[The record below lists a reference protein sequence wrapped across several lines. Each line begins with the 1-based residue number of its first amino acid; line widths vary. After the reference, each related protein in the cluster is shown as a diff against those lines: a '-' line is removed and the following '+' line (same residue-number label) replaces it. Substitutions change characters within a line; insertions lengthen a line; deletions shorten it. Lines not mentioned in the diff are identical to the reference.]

1 MIFLAA
7 LVPWLVRAGRGRERH
22 ALAFLGVRP
31 RRLTGHA
38 DKKVGQAFRPDVA
51 LESGRKPDLHD
62 NHMTA
67 STSTTSS
74 PAAVAP
80 RSSGSAAPPL
90 LDPEF
95 LHKLEQLELVS
106 RRIFVGRMKGERKSK
121 RRGSSVEF
129 AEHRNYTFG
138 DDLRHIDWNVYGR
151 LDKLFLKLFLEEED
165 LHVYTLLDT
174 SLSMD
179 FGNPTKLRYGK
190 QVAAALS
197 FIGLVN
203 HDRVLV
209 DTFSARLDQGLHG
222 IRGRSQMWRVVQ
234 YLDQLE
240 ATGQSNLTAAA
251 REFAIRHAGKGVV
264 VVISDF
270 LDKHGY
276 QDALRYLLARN
287 MDIFVIHILSQ
298 EEVEPELV
306 GDLRLVDCEDD
317 EIAEITISAPLLKR
331 YKDNLNAFVGGLKE
345 WCTQRGITYI
355 FTNNQFPFDKLILNY
370 LRQRGLV
377 K

>member
-1 MIFLAA
+1 MAA
-7 LVPWLVRAGRGRERH
+7 PLPGSD
-22 ALAFLGVRP
+22 
-31 RRLTGHA
+31 T
-38 DKKVGQAFRPDVA
+38 
-51 LESGRKPDLHD
+51 KP
-62 NHMTA
+62 A
-67 STSTTSS
+67 R
-74 PAAVAP
+74 PAAVA
-80 RSSGSAAPPL
+80 RSQDPESGPL

-129 AEHRNYTFG
+129 AEHRNYTSG

-151 LDKLFLKLFLEEED
+151 LDRLFLKLFLEEED
-165 LHVYTLLDT
+165 LHVYTVLDT

-179 FGNPTKLRYGK
+179 FGKPTKLRYGK

-203 HDRVLV
+203 HDRVVL

-222 IRGRSQMWRVVQ
+222 VRSRSQMWRVVQ
-234 YLDQLE
+234 YLEQL
-240 ATGQSNLTAAA
+240 APSGASDLTAAA
-251 REFAIRHAGKGVV
+251 RQFAIRHAGKGVV

-270 LDKHGY
+270 LDRKGY

-287 MDIFVIHILSQ
+287 MDIYVIHILSQ
-298 EEVEPELV
+298 EEIEPELV
-306 GDLRLVDCEDD
+306 GDLRLVDCED
-317 EIAEITISAPLLKR
+317 EETAEITISAPLLKR
-331 YKDNLNAFVGGLKE
+331 YKENLNLFVGGLKA

-355 FTNNQFPFDKLILNY
+355 FTSNLFPFDKLILNY

>member
-1 MIFLAA
+1 M
-7 LVPWLVRAGRGRERH
+7 
-22 ALAFLGVRP
+22 
-31 RRLTGHA
+31 TT
-38 DKKVGQAFRPDVA
+38 
-51 LESGRKPDLHD
+51 
-62 NHMTA
+62 NMTA
-67 STSTTSS
+67 PAATTSS
-74 PAAVAP
+74 PAPPP
-80 RSSGSAAPPL
+80 RSSGSSAPPL

-209 DTFSARLDQGLHG
+209 DTFSARLEQGLHG

-234 YLDQLE
+234 YLDHLE

-287 MDIFVIHILSQ
+287 MDIFVIHLLSK

-317 EIAEITISAPLLKR
+317 EIAEITISGPLLKR

>member
-1 MIFLAA
+1 MAASPSSTASHLAA
-7 LVPWLVRAGRGRERH
+7 QKSAG
-22 ALAFLGVRP
+22 
-31 RRLTGHA
+31 
-38 DKKVGQAFRPDVA
+38 
-51 LESGRKPDLHD
+51 
-62 NHMTA
+62 
-67 STSTTSS
+67 SS
-74 PAAVAP
+74 
-80 RSSGSAAPPL
+80 APPL
-90 LDPEF
+90 LEPEF

-129 AEHRNYTFG
+129 AEHRNYTTG

-165 LHVYTLLDT
+165 LHVYSLLDT

-179 FGNPTKLRYGK
+179 FGTPTKLRYGK
-190 QVAAALS
+190 QVAAALA

-203 HDRVLV
+203 QDRVLV

-234 YLDQLE
+234 YLDRLE

-287 MDIFVIHILSQ
+287 MDIFVIQILSQ

-317 EIAEITISAPLLKR
+317 ETAEITISAPLLKR
-331 YKDNLNAFVGGLKE
+331 YKDNLNGFVGGLKE

-355 FTNNQFPFDKLILNY
+355 FTTNQFPFDKLVLKY

>member
-1 MIFLAA
+1 MSA
-7 LVPWLVRAGRGRERH
+7 PP
-22 ALAFLGVRP
+22 ALA
-31 RRLTGHA
+31 
-38 DKKVGQAFRPDVA
+38 
-51 LESGRKPDLHD
+51 SS
-62 NHMTA
+62 TA
-67 STSTTSS
+67 
-74 PAAVAP
+74 AP
-80 RSSGSAAPPL
+80 SRSSDSAKAPL

-174 SLSMD
+174 SLSME
-179 FGNPTKLRYGK
+179 FGKPTKLRYGK

-203 HDRVLV
+203 HDRVLL

-317 EIAEITISAPLLKR
+317 ETAEITISAPLLKR
-331 YKDNLNAFVGGLKE
+331 YKENLNAFVGGLKE

-355 FTNNQFPFDKLILNY
+355 FTNNQFPFDKLVLNY

>member
-1 MIFLAA
+1 
-7 LVPWLVRAGRGRERH
+7 
-22 ALAFLGVRP
+22 
-31 RRLTGHA
+31 
-38 DKKVGQAFRPDVA
+38 
-51 LESGRKPDLHD
+51 
-62 NHMTA
+62 MTA
-67 STSTTSS
+67 TTTET
-74 PAAVAP
+74 
-80 RSSGSAAPPL
+80 PL
-90 LDPEF
+90 LDPDF

-106 RRIFVGRMKGERKSK
+106 RKIFVGRMKGERKSK

-129 AEHRNYTFG
+129 AEHRNYTVG

-165 LHVYTLLDT
+165 LHVYTVLDT

-179 FGNPTKLRYGK
+179 FGTPTKLRYGK
-190 QVAAALS
+190 QVAAALA

-234 YLDQLE
+234 YLEQLQPSG
-240 ATGQSNLTAAA
+240 ASNLTAAA

-270 LDKHGY
+270 MDKHGY
-276 QDALRYLLARN
+276 QEALRYLLARN
-287 MDIFVIHILSQ
+287 MDIYVVQVLSQ

-306 GDLRLVDCEDD
+306 GDLRLVDVEDD
-317 EIAEITISAPLLKR
+317 DVAEITISAPLLKR

-345 WCTQRGITYI
+345 WCTSRGITYI
-355 FTNNQFPFDKLILNY
+355 FTTNQYPFDKLILNY
-370 LRQRGLV
+370 LRERGLV

>member
-1 MIFLAA
+1 MAA
-7 LVPWLVRAGRGRERH
+7 TAKAPVSHMAGPETPE
-22 ALAFLGVRP
+22 AKSPAP
-31 RRLTGHA
+31 
-38 DKKVGQAFRPDVA
+38 
-51 LESGRKPDLHD
+51 
-62 NHMTA
+62 
-67 STSTTSS
+67 STS
-74 PAAVAP
+74 
-80 RSSGSAAPPL
+80 GPL
-90 LDPEF
+90 LDPDF

-106 RRIFVGRMKGERKSK
+106 KKIFVGRMKGERKSK

-129 AEHRNYTFG
+129 AEHRNYAYG

-179 FGNPTKLRYGK
+179 FGTPTKLRYGK
-190 QVAAALS
+190 QVAAALA
-197 FIGLVN
+197 FIGLCN
-203 HDRVLV
+203 HDRILV
-209 DTFSARLDQGLHG
+209 DTFSARLEAGLKG
-222 IRGRSQMWRVVQ
+222 IRGRSQMWRIVQ
-234 YLDQLE
+234 YLDHLE
-240 ATGQSNLTAAA
+240 PTGQSNLTAAA

-270 LDKHGY
+270 LDKTGY
-276 QDALRYLLARN
+276 ADALRYLLARN
-287 MDIFVIHILSQ
+287 MDIYVIQVLSQ

-306 GDLRLVDCEDD
+306 GDLRLVDVEDQD
-317 EIAEITISAPLLKR
+317 TAEVTISAPLLKR
-331 YKDNLNAFVGGLKE
+331 YRENLNAFVGGLKE

-355 FTNNQFPFDKLILNY
+355 FTTNQVPFDKLILNY